1 MPEIAKL
8 MNTEVV
14 TVEKGTPVIEA
25 IKKLVKNNFTGLPVV
40 DNQNHVI
47 GIISEKDMLALA
59 INNNH
64 ELCNSIDINLKVD
77 DFMTSPAVTIDA
89 NESITAIC
97 SCFMKNNK
105 AIETVGLL
113 KKSRFF
119 LFYDQASSN
128 HFLI

>member
-1 MPEIAKL
+1 MPEITKL

-14 TVEKGTPVIEA
+14 TVEKGTPVLDA

-40 DNQNHVI
+40 NNQNHVI

-97 SCFMKNNK
+97 SCFMKNEFRRLPIILKNK
-105 AIETVGLL
+105 LV
-113 KKSRFF
+113 K
-119 LFYDQASSN
+119 
-128 HFLI
+128 